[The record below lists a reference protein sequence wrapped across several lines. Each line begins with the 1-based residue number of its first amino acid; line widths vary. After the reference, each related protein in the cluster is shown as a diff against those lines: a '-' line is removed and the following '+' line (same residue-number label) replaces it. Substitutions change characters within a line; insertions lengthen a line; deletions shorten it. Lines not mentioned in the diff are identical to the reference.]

1 MRRIKNDTVWPGSD
15 LKTTSYIARSIAE
28 SATDDFVSIFKGDGV
43 AMVPAPKSSLISEG
57 DLWVPY
63 NMAAALVE
71 RGFGASVVPCLKRVR
86 AVQKASLSRPSD
98 RPKAATHL
106 ESMSVESIE
115 VPNRVVLVD
124 DIVTTGAMFM
134 GAAEKLRSTFPE
146 VLSNIRDWAGSL
158 IKVPVD

>member
-1 MRRIKNDTVWPGSD
+1 
-15 LKTTSYIARSIAE
+15 
-28 SATDDFVSIFKGDGV
+28 
-43 AMVPAPKSSLISEG
+43 MVPAPKSSLISEG

-71 RGFGASVVPCLKRVR
+71 HGFGASVVPCLKRVR

-124 DIVTTGAMFM
+124 DVVTTGAMFM
-134 GAAEKLRSTFPE
+134 GAAEKLGDARAQ
-146 VLSNIRDWAGSL
+146 VLYRPPDRGGHG
-158 IKVPVD
+158 